1 MDVVFSLIF
10 LIEFIYNFT
19 QQVKPKYLYFLKK
32 DTIVDALTIFPP
44 LLNLMLESKIKIGF
58 LRMLRML
65 KVMRVV
71 RILKM
76 MKKAEQNKNN

>member
-1 MDVVFSLIF
+1 
-10 LIEFIYNFT
+10 
-19 QQVKPKYLYFLKK
+19 
-32 DTIVDALTIFPP
+32 VDALTIFPP

-76 MKKAEQNKNN
+76 MKKAE